1 MENEGKGFWRVALGL
16 ASGLLGAG
24 VLALVGAQ
32 PRGEPVALLP
42 APSPAALLVQVSG
55 AVAEPDVVALPQGS
69 RVLDAIE
76 AAGGLLPEA
85 DASPLN
91 LAATVLDGQKISVPF
106 QPTATPFGYIPPT
119 AVGIATSTAEVVFP
133 LDLNTASYDELLA
146 LPGIGPVRAEAIL
159 AYREELGPFQKIEQ
173 LMNVEGIGPGIFEDL
188 KDLIVIGDG

>member
-1 MENEGKGFWRVALGL
+1 MDIERKGFWQTALGL
-16 ASGLLGAG
+16 AGGLLGAG
-24 VLALVGAQ
+24 VLALVSSG
-32 PRGEPVALLP
+32 PRGEPVTLQP

-55 AVAEPDVVALPQGS
+55 AVAAPDVVALPPGS

-76 AAGGLLPEA
+76 AAGGLLAEA
-85 DASPLN
+85 DAGLLN
-91 LAATVLDGQKISVPF
+91 LAATVQDGQKISVPF

-119 AVGIATSTAEVVFP
+119 AVGPATSTAEVVFP

-146 LPGIGPVRAEAIL
+146 LPGIGPVRAEAII
-159 AYREELGPFQKIEQ
+159 AYRTEQGAFERIEQ